1 MVENLKF
8 GACLPVFD
16 SCADRYVISGYG
28 TKKTLEELFVS
39 AREVEDLKGIELVC
53 NWHIN
58 DGNFNFVKSLLE
70 KTGLEVAMIVPDL
83 WTQGKWGLGSFTS
96 KDPKIRAEAIREVK
110 KSIDMAEALK
120 CDKID
125 LWFGQD
131 GYDYSFQADFVS
143 AWKYLIE
150 GVQEC
155 AEYNPKIKICIEY
168 KLKEPRTHL
177 FINSSAKTL
186 LLIERVNKENVG
198 ALLDVGH
205 SLAAQENMAEAVA
218 LLARGNGK
226 NKLFYVHF
234 NDNYRMWD
242 DDMMVG
248 SVHIIEYLE
257 LLYWLDKV
265 EYSDWYTLDIFPYRE
280 NGIKAARESI
290 KWIKG
295 LRKVLE
301 NIGYERIEEL
311 LTKDDITEV
320 SKVIRIALTS

>member
-1 MVENLKF
+1 MSKELKF

-28 TKKTLEELFVS
+28 KKKTLEELFIS
-39 AREVEDLKGIELVC
+39 ASEVEDIKGIELVG

-58 DGNFNFVKSLLE
+58 EANFDFVKSLLE
-70 KTGLEVAMIVPDL
+70 RTKLEVAMVVPDL

-96 KDPKIRAEAIREVK
+96 KDHKIRSEALKEVK
-110 KSIDMAEALK
+110 RTIDMALALN

-131 GYDYSFQADFVS
+131 GYDYSFQADFS
-143 AWKYLIE
+143 LAWKQLIE

-155 AEYNPKIKICIEY
+155 ADYNPNIKICIEY

-177 FINSSAKTL
+177 FINSAAKTL
-186 LLIERVNKENVG
+186 LLIEKVNRENVG

-205 SLAAQENMAEAVA
+205 ALAAGENMAEAA
-218 LLARGNGK
+218 SLLAEEG
-226 NKLFYVHF
+226 KLFYIHL
-234 NDNYRMWD
+234 NDNYRLWD

-257 LLYWLDKV
+257 LLYWLKRLK
-265 EYSDWYTLDIFPYRE
+265 YQGWYTLDIFPYRE
-280 NGIKAARESI
+280 DGIKAAKESI

-295 LRKVLE
+295 L
-301 NIGYERIEEL
+301 IGIIEKIGEERVETLINRG
-311 LTKDDITEV
+311 DATEI
-320 SKVIRIALTS
+320 SEVIRTVLIK